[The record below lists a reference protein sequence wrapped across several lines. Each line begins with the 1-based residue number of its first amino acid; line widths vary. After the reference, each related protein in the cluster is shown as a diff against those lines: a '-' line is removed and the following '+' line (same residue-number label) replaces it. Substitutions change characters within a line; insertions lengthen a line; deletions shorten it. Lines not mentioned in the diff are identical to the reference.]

1 MNNKEIREKL
11 FELADQKY
19 KEFSS
24 SLCPGSDNMIGVRMP
39 LIKDIAKELAKENV
53 KKYLQN
59 ASDKYYEEIMLQGL
73 TIGFAKQL
81 NIDEVLEHLKNFIP
95 KINSWGI
102 CDSLCSNLKIT
113 KKNMKKMWDFLTI
126 YTNSKKEFELRFSLV
141 MMLDYYLTEEYIDKV
156 LENIKKINHEGYY
169 VKMAAA
175 WLIAEAYIK
184 QKYKTKEFLKEN
196 KYKLDIFTYNKSL
209 QKIIES
215 NRIKEDEK
223 QTIRK
228 MKRK

>member
-1 MNNKEIREKL
+1 MNNKEIEERL
-11 FELADQKY
+11 FKLADEKY

-24 SLCPGSDNMIGVRMP
+24 SLCPGSDDMIGVRMP
-39 LIKDIAKELAKENV
+39 LLKDMAKDIAKQNV
-53 KKYLQN
+53 KRYLQN

-81 NIDEVLEHLKNFIP
+81 NIEEIIEVLKKFIP

-141 MMLDYYLTEEYIDKV
+141 MMLDYYLTDEYIDKV
-156 LENIKKINHEGYY
+156 LEKIKKIKNEGYY

-184 QKYKTKEFLKEN
+184 QKDKTKEFLKEN
-196 KYKLDIFTYNKSL
+196 KYNLDKFTYNKSL

-223 QTIRK
+223 NKIRK
-228 MKRK
+228 MKR